1 MIASTLYSQTLLNNW
16 TVGTYV
22 YTMNQ
27 DCLDSFCSGLPPYWS
42 DGFGNCFELNG
53 GTCEI
58 DLKVACPSD
67 VRLKDEI
74 VTIESALETLLQLE
88 PLEYDWD
95 ETYSNYQQYKNL
107 GKLHSLGF
115 IAQDVKRL
123 IPEAVTISTGG
134 YYHVE
139 YPALNAYLVEA
150 IKEQQVFIDDISEI
164 LSDLENKV
172 ESYNG

>member
-1 MIASTLYSQTLLNNW
+1 MTLWSETVPNNWGNGTTLYIDEES
-16 TVGTYV
+16 
-22 YTMNQ
+22 
-27 DCLDSFCSGLPPYWS
+27 CLER
-42 DGFGNCFELNG
+42 NCFGVPNFFKCNDTD
-53 GTCEI
+53 TCYEI
-58 DLKVACPSD
+58 DPNNCQVTSTSACASD

-74 VTIESALETLLQLE
+74 VTIELALETLLQLE

-95 ETYSNYQQYKNL
+95 ETYSNYQQYKKL

-115 IAQDVKRL
+115 IAQDVKKL